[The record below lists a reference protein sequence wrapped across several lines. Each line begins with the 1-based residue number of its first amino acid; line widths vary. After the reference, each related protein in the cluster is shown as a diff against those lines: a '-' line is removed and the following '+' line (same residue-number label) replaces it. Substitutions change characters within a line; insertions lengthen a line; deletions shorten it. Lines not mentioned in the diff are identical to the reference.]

1 MKVTHVNTYDC
12 SGGAARA
19 AYRLQEGLQRIGQT
33 SRMFVLKKDS
43 SDPNVIRYELKK
55 DIHSR
60 LKRKLRQQLIKRG
73 IKPYLTSA
81 PDGLSFF
88 TDDRTPYG
96 RDPWGQLPECDIIQ
110 LHWVS
115 GFVDYGGFFS
125 SLPPHKPVVWTVHG
139 MEALTGGCH
148 YDRGCGRFAE
158 RCGACPQLGSS
169 SETDI
174 TRRVWLR
181 KKTSYQKLGSKQ
193 LHVVSPSRWL
203 RDEVKRSSLL
213 SGFPCS
219 VIPYGLDTD
228 VFSPR
233 DSRVAREMFGIPFD
247 AKAILFIADGLHI
260 QRKGLHLLVEALAG
274 GNPDGDVFL
283 ICVGPGFPPDL
294 RRFPHNHIEAVHD
307 DRLLSQIY
315 SSADVLVVPSL
326 QENLPNTAV
335 EAISCGTPVVGFAVG
350 GIPDIV
356 RPGLTG
362 SLARPGDAGDLRR
375 AITELLNNQNRKVMS
390 ESCRR
395 IALQEYSLENQ
406 ARRYLDL
413 YEQLLRNVGIQS
425 RDTQVK
431 SAARI

>member
-1 MKVTHVNTYDC
+1 
-12 SGGAARA
+12 
-19 AYRLQEGLQRIGQT
+19 
-33 SRMFVLKKDS
+33 
-43 SDPNVIRYELKK
+43 
-55 DIHSR
+55 
-60 LKRKLRQQLIKRG
+60 
-73 IKPYLTSA
+73 
-81 PDGLSFF
+81 
-88 TDDRTPYG
+88 
-96 RDPWGQLPECDIIQ
+96 
-110 LHWVS
+110 
-115 GFVDYGGFFS
+115 
-125 SLPPHKPVVWTVHG
+125 
-139 MEALTGGCH
+139 
-148 YDRGCGRFAE
+148 
-158 RCGACPQLGSS
+158 
-169 SETDI
+169 
-174 TRRVWLR
+174 
-181 KKTSYQKLGSKQ
+181 
-193 LHVVSPSRWL
+193 
-203 RDEVKRSSLL
+203 
-213 SGFPCS
+213 
-219 VIPYGLDTD
+219 
-228 VFSPR
+228 
-233 DSRVAREMFGIPFD
+233 MFGIPFD

-274 GNPDGDVFL
+274 GDPDGDVFL

-294 RRFPHNHIEAVHD
+294 RRFPHNHVEAVHD